1 MIESQ
6 EVSGRKRRSR
16 EEIQRLMMEFES
28 SGLRQNEFC
37 RKHGLALSTLQRQL
51 KKRRLDQGEAKS
63 SRLVAVELA
72 SKGRDGNNRTLCAL
86 TGGERLAISSKR
98 ANDLYN
104 AGAVTPASNRS
115 MIIEFEVD
123 DVDHERS

>member
-37 RKHGLALSTLQRQL
+37 RKHGLALSTLQRRL

-72 SKGRDGNNRTLCAL
+72 SKGRDGIDGKL
-86 TGGERLAISSKR
+86 GWGSPVPRLVSRVQLSTTAP
-98 ANDLYN
+98 ANHCCRRYR
-104 AGAVTPASNRS
+104 P
-115 MIIEFEVD
+115 
-123 DVDHERS
+123 

>member
-63 SRLVAVELA
+63 SRLIAEQICGSPTAFSPKCHVGA
-72 SKGRDGNNRTLCAL
+72 RD
-86 TGGERLAISSKR
+86 RLGDLR
-98 ANDLYN
+98 ATMD
-104 AGAVTPASNRS
+104 GW
-115 MIIEFEVD
+115 
-123 DVDHERS
+123 

>member
-72 SKGRDGNNRTLCAL
+72 SKGRGGNNRTL
-86 TGGERLAISSKR
+86 EVVLASGR
-98 ANDLYN
+98 
-104 AGAVTPASNRS
+104 R
-115 MIIEFEVD
+115 IEVRRDFDSETLLRVVEVL
-123 DVDHERS
+123 EEI

>member
-6 EVSGRKRRSR
+6 EVSGRKRRGR

-63 SRLVAVELA
+63 ARLVAVHPITQPHYPA
-72 SKGRDGNNRTLCAL
+72 SKQLLKPHKARYEHVYVVLQPQ
-86 TGGERLAISSKR
+86 ERIS
-98 ANDLYN
+98 
-104 AGAVTPASNRS
+104 
-115 MIIEFEVD
+115 
-123 DVDHERS
+123 